1 MRTFQRV
8 ARLIRPAIA
17 LPVLA
22 ALGLAGLMVLSQG
35 CGPQK
40 TFPMDTTFVNPGL
53 PDVPVPTGTKFS
65 TNDSYQRL
73 TEGHRSVRH
82 FYEVDW
88 PLRDV
93 SAFYRKHMPEFGWTM
108 KEDTLSSGT
117 QRFMFSKASD
127 VCYISIWDNWGIKL
141 LIQIMPM
148 GLKSPEPVGRAA
160 VAKPA
165 GL

>member
-1 MRTFQRV
+1 
-8 ARLIRPAIA
+8 
-17 LPVLA
+17 
-22 ALGLAGLMVLSQG
+22 
-35 CGPQK
+35 
-40 TFPMDTTFVNPGL
+40 
-53 PDVPVPTGTKFS
+53 
-65 TNDSYQRL
+65 
-73 TEGHRSVRH
+73 
-82 FYEVDW
+82 VDW

-108 KEDTLSSGT
+108 KEDNLSSGT

-148 GLKSPEPVGRAA
+148 GVKSPEPVGRAA